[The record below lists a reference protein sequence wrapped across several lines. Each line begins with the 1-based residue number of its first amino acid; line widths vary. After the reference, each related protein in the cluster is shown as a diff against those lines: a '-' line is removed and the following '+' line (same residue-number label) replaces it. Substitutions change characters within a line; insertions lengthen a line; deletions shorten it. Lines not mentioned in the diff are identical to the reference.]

1 MSCFSIEANKL
12 YLYNKIVQFAYDA
25 SKKIFSSASRDDKNL
40 FLPNSH
46 KLKVYSKNAF
56 YELLTNLVLHLL
68 VAELLIIC
76 S

>member
-1 MSCFSIEANKL
+1 MMLAKRSCLLLQETI
-12 YLYNKIVQFAYDA
+12 
-25 SKKIFSSASRDDKNL
+25 KIFI
-40 FLPNSH
+40 LPNSH

-68 VAELLIIC
+68 AEELLIIC